1 MFSSFFLLLF
11 LLYLLTSLLSS
22 LGLVFAGDNSFVESY
37 SRWVEDVLI
46 LPQEYVRMRMS
57 ADE

>member
-22 LGLVFAGDNSFVESY
+22 LGLVFAGDNSFVESH

-46 LPQEYVRMRMS
+46 LPQEYVKMRMS
-57 ADE
+57 VNE

>member
-11 LLYLLTSLLSS
+11 LIYLLTSLLSR
-22 LGLVFAGDNSFVESY
+22 LGLVFAGDNSFVEIHL
-37 SRWVEDVLI
+37 RWVEDVLI

-57 ADE
+57 ANE